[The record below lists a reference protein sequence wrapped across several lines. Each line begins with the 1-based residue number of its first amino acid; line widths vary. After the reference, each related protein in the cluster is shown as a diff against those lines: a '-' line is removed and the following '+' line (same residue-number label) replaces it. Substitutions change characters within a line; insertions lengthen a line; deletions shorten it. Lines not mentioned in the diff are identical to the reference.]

1 MLVREISTS
10 FDLIILFKLCF
21 LFTMN
26 AWLKTTRILNGS
38 TLSIVSISLEN
49 RLTIRPRGVVSNI
62 SIAHRKLECK
72 SAICRTCEH
81 WRPPNETVSDEKKV
95 VPTEFSISMFGFSSF
110 FFLGLC
116 WDSNSWEFRH
126 CFWRLDIVL
135 AGEGLQK
142 AHKMQLIIHF
152 YLK

>member
-72 SAICRTCEH
+72 SAKCRTCEH

-110 FFLGLC
+110 L
-116 WDSNSWEFRH
+116 
-126 CFWRLDIVL
+126 FWVYVGIPIVGNFVIVFGGWIYVVL
-135 AGEGLQK
+135 AEGDYKRHTQCN
-142 AHKMQLIIHF
+142 
-152 YLK
+152 